1 MSLSSYSLLY
11 TDGISSNCFLLLQ
24 HRRSATEKGIS
35 FVNHVES
42 HRFLNAGQVLSDA
55 AQQLTQY
62 DELLNYILGIIFLAT
77 PNFMKVTTAAL
88 IAWFRILRSSP
99 RSYGDPEGDLRTIR
113 YYSQTFKN
121 LDIKIPILSSFEG
134 KKTKLTGFF
143 WFAKHEIVRHQPART
158 LLHLIS

>member
-88 IAWFRILRSSP
+88 IAWFRILRSSLVLTVIP
-99 RSYGDPEGDLRTIR
+99 KEICAPSGIIARPS
-113 YYSQTFKN
+113 
-121 LDIKIPILSSFEG
+121 KIW
-134 KKTKLTGFF
+134 T
-143 WFAKHEIVRHQPART
+143 
-158 LLHLIS
+158 